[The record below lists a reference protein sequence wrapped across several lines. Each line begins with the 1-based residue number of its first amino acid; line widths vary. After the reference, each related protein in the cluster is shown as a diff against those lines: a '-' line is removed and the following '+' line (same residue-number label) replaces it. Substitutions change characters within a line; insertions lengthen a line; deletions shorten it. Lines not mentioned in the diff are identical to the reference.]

1 MPRNRFRRRASV
13 YRANSSYGMD
23 NRMNRPA
30 PTGEPSPPPP
40 DNRWHAV
47 LGRGVVVGLIAVVLM
62 ALVAVAGGLA
72 VYAYFARDL
81 PSPQEMYAR
90 RAPFQT
96 TRLYDRHGRLLYEI
110 IDPHGGR
117 RTIIAYDDL
126 PPVLLDSVI
135 ATEDATFFSNPGFNP
150 FSIARATFDN
160 LRQGEIV
167 SGASTITQQVVKNV
181 FLSPE
186 QSMQRKI
193 KEGILAAEI
202 TRRYS
207 KEEILA
213 VYLNDVYFGNLA
225 YGIGAASDTYFG
237 KPPADL
243 TLPEAALLA
252 GLLQAPSYYDPYLN
266 AEAALA
272 RRTTVLRLMRLHGRI
287 TQAQFD
293 EAVDAPLTLRPRP
306 TGGYSEAPHWVDY
319 VRAQLEA
326 EYGPEAL
333 YRSGFHV
340 YTTLDLDMQR
350 TAQRIVQ
357 EQSPALRERNANNA
371 SLVAL
376 DPHTG
381 EILAMVGSVDFH
393 DASIDGQVNVAVRMR
408 QPGSTI
414 KALTYLAAFERGWAP
429 STMLMDLEQSF
440 PDGANPPYVPRNFD
454 DQFWGPISVRTA
466 LASSRNIP
474 AVSTLHQ
481 VGLPALL
488 EMAQRLGIYSLTRP
502 DYGLS
507 LTLGGGEVTLLEM
520 TSAFGALANGG
531 YRVDPRH
538 ILFIHDNAGN
548 VVVGPREPSLTRAV
562 DARHAYLIS
571 DVLADN
577 TARSRAFG
585 TDSFLRTSFPSAVKT
600 GTTNDFRDGWTIGYT
615 PRFVTGVWV
624 GNNDNTPTNR
634 LTGSRGAAP
643 IWKAFMEQALAGQP
657 NSGFERPPGLV
668 EIDVCPISGQRH
680 TSSCPTAVRSLFL
693 EEQQPEDCSVHR
705 HVAICTVTG
714 LLATE
719 NCPHTVVESR
729 FFHDYGPEWDHWAQ
743 QQGLPTP
750 PRESCTIHTQGSNI
764 SIHAAPQ
771 SEPAILLVTGST
783 EIAEFSH
790 YYVEYGH
797 GREPVEWQRVNE
809 NTHTPVRDGVI
820 ARWDARHL
828 SEGIFALRLV
838 VMDHQGNRFEARTH
852 VEIVASS
859 QPTPS
864 PTATLEPTPETPTPT
879 PTVTLTPTAT
889 LMPTVTATPTLAPTL
904 APTLTPTPAPTAT
917 FTPTVPAPPATI
929 TPEPSPI
936 APEPTPTP
944 TAEAPTPTPPDADG
958 SGSGV
963 EP

>member
-1 MPRNRFRRRASV
+1 MRRNRFRKRSTYRGNSTYRRDSGMH
-13 YRANSSYGMD
+13 NS
-23 NRMNRPA
+23 A
-30 PTGEPSPPPP
+30 PIPEPSPPPTP
-40 DNRWHAV
+40 DKWYSI
-47 LGRGVVVGLIAVVLM
+47 LGRGVVLGLVSLVLL
-62 ALVAVAGGLA
+62 ALVAVAGSLG
-72 VYAYFARDL
+72 VYAYLARDL
-81 PSPQEMYAR
+81 PSPQEMYDR

-117 RTIIAYDDL
+117 RTVIAYDEL
-126 PPVLLDSVI
+126 PPVLLDAVI
-135 ATEDATFFSNPGFNP
+135 ATEDATFFSNPGVNP
-150 FSIARATFDN
+150 FSIARALHDN

-167 SGASTITQQVVKNV
+167 SGASTITQQLVKNT

-186 QSMQRKI
+186 QTVQRKI
-193 KEGILAAEI
+193 KEAILAAEI

-225 YGIGAASDTYFG
+225 YGIGAAADTYFG
-237 KPPADL
+237 KEPADL

-252 GLLQAPSYYDPYLN
+252 GLLQAPAFYDPYLN

-340 YTTLDLDMQR
+340 YTTLDLDLQR
-350 TAQRIVQ
+350 MAQRIVQ
-357 EQSPALRERNANNA
+357 EQSAALRERDANNA
-371 SLVAL
+371 ALVAM

-393 DASIDGQVNVAVRMR
+393 DASIDGQVNVSVRMR

-414 KALTYLAAFERGWAP
+414 KALTYLAAFERGWSP

-440 PDGANPPYVPRNFD
+440 PDGANPPYVPRNYD
-454 DQFWGPISVRTA
+454 EQHWGPISLRLA

-474 AVSTLHQ
+474 AVSTLNQ
-481 VGLPALL
+481 IGLSALL
-488 EMAQRLGIYSLTRP
+488 DMAQRLGIHSLTRP

-520 TSAFGALANGG
+520 TSAFGAFANGG

-538 ILFIHDNAGN
+538 ILFIHDNVGN
-548 VVVGPREPSLTRAV
+548 VVMGPREPSLARV
-562 DARHAYLIS
+562 MDARHAYLMSNILS
-571 DVLADN
+571 DND
-577 TARSRAFG
+577 ARSRAFG
-585 TDSFLRTSFPSAVKT
+585 ADSALRTSFASAVKT

-624 GNNDNTPTNR
+624 GNNDNTPTSR

-657 NSGFERPPGLV
+657 NTGFERPSGLV

-680 TSSCPTAVRSLFL
+680 TEFCPPAVRSLFL
-693 EEQQPEDCSVHR
+693 EEQQPEECNVHR
-705 HVAICTVTG
+705 HVAICTVSG

-719 NCPHTVVESR
+719 NCPDALVEYR

-743 QQGLPTP
+743 QQGMTTP
-750 PRESCTIHTQGSNI
+750 PRESCTMHTQPSNI
-764 SIHAAPQ
+764 SIRTASH
-771 SEPAILLVTGST
+771 SEPTILLVTGST
-783 EIAEFSH
+783 EVAEFSH

-797 GREPVEWQRVNE
+797 GPNPTEWQRMTEDV
-809 NTHTPVRDGVI
+809 HSPVRDGVI
-820 ARWDARHL
+820 ARWDTRQL
-828 SEGIFALRLV
+828 SPGAYTLRLV
-838 VMDHQGNRFEARTH
+838 VMDRHGHRFEARTH
-852 VEIVASS
+852 VQIEVSS

-864 PTATLEPTPETPTPT
+864 PTMTPTPALETPTPSTPTLEPTMTPTPTATLTPTMATPTVTVILT
-879 PTVTLTPTAT
+879 PTVTLTPTA
-889 LMPTVTATPTLAPTL
+889 M
-904 APTLTPTPAPTAT
+904 PTAT
-917 FTPTVPAPPATI
+917 YTPMPVPTATA
-929 TPEPSPI
+929 TPEPSPLP
-936 APEPTPTP
+936 PEPTPTVV
-944 TAEAPTPTPPDADG
+944 TPTPDVDA
-958 SGSGV
+958 SGSS